1 MDNMKYLYHTI
12 PGRENADLE
21 FEQNVMNNS
30 EALNQYKNDL
40 NTYIDNEV
48 QRINN
53 GYIPRYDSN
62 SYRIVPF
69 SFKGFNFRSIIFDND
84 PNGNVWFINKEICNY
99 LGHTNPSQAIRDAGL
114 LDYERSSLSITEGTS
129 PLGGNPNMTIISESG
144 LYKLIGNS
152 RKPEAREFQDW
163 IYGNVI
169 PSIRRTG
176 AYIKP
181 DLQQRLM
188 SDPSYIRTIIAQNA
202 QIKAENE
209 ALNAINKANS
219 KYIDFAKAA
228 IADGTCVSVNIFC
241 KIMQNSLP
249 FKFGEYM
256 VFENLRCD
264 GFLCR
269 DKQNY
274 NMPTAKA
281 IQMELFKLAYDID
294 SHSYNLMVTPTGI
307 SYLIAF
313 YKNKFNIQRNI

>member
-1 MDNMKYLYHTI
+1 MDNKKDLYEVTN
-12 PGRENADLE
+12 PNADLE
-21 FEQNVMNNS
+21 FEQNVMNNP

-84 PNGNVWFINKEICNY
+84 LNGNVWFINKEICDY
-99 LGHTNPSQAIRDAGL
+99 LSINNPSQAIKNAGL
-114 LDYERSSLSITEGTS
+114 LDHEMNTLIINDGIPSR
-129 PLGGNPNMTIISESG
+129 GNPNMTIISESG

-176 AYIKP
+176 AYIGP

-188 SDPSYIRTIIAQNA
+188 NDPSYIRTIIAQNNELMNTNKTLTNR
-202 QIKAENE
+202 IAED
-209 ALNAINKANS
+209 S
-219 KYIDFAKAA
+219 KYTELGKACYNNTGNITINELAKIIQNVLDF
-228 IADGTCVSVNIFC
+228 
-241 KIMQNSLP
+241 P
-249 FKFGEYM
+249 FGEH
-256 VFENLRCD
+256 ELRSQLRSD
-264 GFLCR
+264 GFLMKADPYR
-269 DKQNY
+269 KNPTDKSIDMGLMQLVY
-274 NMPTAKA
+274 PGVSASR
-281 IQMELFKLAYDID
+281 YDVV
-294 SHSYNLMVTPTGI
+294 VTPKGVQFFIKYFIDKYFGPTN
-307 SYLIAF
+307 S
-313 YKNKFNIQRNI
+313 